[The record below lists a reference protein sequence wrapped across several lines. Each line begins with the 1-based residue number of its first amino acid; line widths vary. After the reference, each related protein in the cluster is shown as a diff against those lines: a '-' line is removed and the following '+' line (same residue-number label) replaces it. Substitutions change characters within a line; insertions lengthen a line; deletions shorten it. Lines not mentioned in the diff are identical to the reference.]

1 MTVVAANV
9 VQRGC
14 GCDDVETVMC
24 GIAALIRCSSWDA
37 SKPPWEG
44 GHAGDG
50 ALPSEE
56 QLLDAIR
63 RRGPDSQ
70 RQLVLHDGMVT
81 LAASTLCLR
90 GPATFQPVKS
100 STGNVLLY
108 NGQLFGNEDLVSG
121 QESDTL
127 AVLAL
132 LETAASAA
140 DVAGAV
146 ASLKG
151 PWSII
156 YWQQST
162 KRLWFGRDALGRRS
176 LQVMVSEGQGCALS
190 SSAPG
195 GFLFEDVPPFGLN
208 YIDVSTS
215 SPSIVTVWRHL
226 VELNAPTVPGGPPS
240 PLNRMCGLPPQML
253 RTEQPE
259 RTPTSGTDSA
269 YADRLF
275 HSLRD
280 AVARRLVGLG
290 KMHPTSEGSRCAVLF
305 SGGIDSMVVARLVD
319 QLLAD
324 DEPIDLLNVSF
335 GSTPFQSPDRTAA
348 LEGVH
353 ELCDL
358 SPSRTWRL
366 VGVNVTTE
374 DIDSERRRI
383 EELIFPASTPMDT
396 SIATALWFAVRGR
409 GELLRPQTND
419 SATYQTTA
427 RVVFSGLGADEQLA
441 GYKGRHRTTFA
452 KGGYEALQNELDG
465 DLARLWWR
473 NLGRDDRVVADHG
486 RELRLPFLDENVV
499 SMIASC
505 PIRSICDLTEEDGIG
520 DKRILRQVSIFLGL
534 SEKTAYRQKRAMQ
547 FGSRSKKF
555 VELDRSES
563 AIGSRR
569 HKRREAKI
577 RADSRSG

>member
-1 MTVVAANV
+1 
-9 VQRGC
+9 
-14 GCDDVETVMC
+14 MC

-37 SKPPWEG
+37 SNPPWEG
-44 GHAGDG
+44 GQAGS
-50 ALPSEE
+50 ATLPSEE

-81 LAASTLCLR
+81 LVASTLCLR
-90 GPATFQPVKS
+90 GPSTFQPLKS

-121 QESDTL
+121 PENDTV

-140 DVAGAV
+140 DVVDAV
-146 ASLKG
+146 ASLRG
-151 PWSII
+151 PWSIV

-162 KRLWFGRDALGRRS
+162 ERLWFGRDPLGRRS

-208 YIDVSTS
+208 YIDVSTP
-215 SPSIVTVWRHL
+215 SPSIVSVWRHL
-226 VELNAPTVPGGPPS
+226 VEISAPTVPGGPPS
-240 PLNRMCGLPPQML
+240 PLNRMCGLPPQL
-253 RTEQPE
+253 LCTEE
-259 RTPTSGTDSA
+259 REGTPTPGSDSD
-269 YADRLF
+269 YADQLL

-290 KMHPTSEGSRCAVLF
+290 KIQPTSGGCRCAVLF
-305 SGGIDSMVVARLVD
+305 SGGIDSMVVARLID

-335 GSTPFQSPDRTAA
+335 GSPPFQSPDRTAA
-348 LEGVH
+348 QEGVR

-358 SPSRTWRL
+358 SPSRMWRL

-374 DIDSERRRI
+374 DINSERRRI
-383 EELIFPASTPMDT
+383 EELISPASTPMDT

-409 GELLRPQTND
+409 GELLQPQTNG
-419 SATYQTTA
+419 SGTYQTTA
-427 RVVFSGLGADEQLA
+427 RVVFSGLGADEQLG
-441 GYKGRHRTTFA
+441 GYKGRHRTVFA
-452 KGGYEALQNELDG
+452 KGGYEALQSELEG

-486 RELRLPFLDENVV
+486 RELRLPFLDENVI

-505 PIRSICDLTEEDGIG
+505 PIR
-520 DKRILRQVSIFLGL
+520 
-534 SEKTAYRQKRAMQ
+534 
-547 FGSRSKKF
+547 
-555 VELDRSES
+555 
-563 AIGSRR
+563 
-569 HKRREAKI
+569 
-577 RADSRSG
+577 